1 MDSFTSSASGAGSS
15 QFSNEEFMDK
25 LKLQLAQA
33 YAQEFLETVTGKC
46 FEKCIT
52 KPGSSL
58 SGSESSC
65 VSRCVD
71 RYIEATGIIGRALF
85 SAQRWSF
92 RLHHLC
98 RKECAIC
105 QILDQQLYLVFTLP
119 FLAIIKY
126 FLCLESYYMYRNFF
140 MQTWNILA
148 SYLLMLELVLI
159 SIWLFVPV
167 AMHSF
172 DAVIRTFAYG
182 I

>member
-85 SAQRWSF
+85 TASTFALF
-92 RLHHLC
+92 L
-98 RKECAIC
+98 AP
-105 QILDQQLYLVFTLP
+105 LP
-119 FLAIIKY
+119 FFLPDSTQIKLRY
-126 FLCLESYYMYRNFF
+126 SMNLWERLTPQAPIPGRLNLTEVQISDGTIHLIDLEGLYGPLDWPGMPRC
-140 MQTWNILA
+140 W
-148 SYLLMLELVLI
+148 LLSGEELWDPGG
-159 SIWLFVPV
+159 SNQ
-167 AMHSF
+167 
-172 DAVIRTFAYG
+172 
-182 I
+182 